1 MKTVFAALALAAC
14 LALAGCFTSEAPLF
28 DARQGVA
35 VFGKGRVLVTT
46 YDKDQSPDTGA
57 LEWTPQGYV
66 EPGKAADGT
75 MSFHHLTGMGWFS
88 PYYVGQTNMG
98 GSGKDGDGYMYLL
111 YKKEGDRLLTIEV
124 DCKDLSPAEAAQAH
138 LVRKDAD
145 SECVATRPG
154 DLAQAFRLLAKRK
167 PATGY
172 MTAKRAD

>member
-28 DARQGVA
+28 DARHGVA

-57 LEWTPQGYV
+57 LEWTPIGYI
-66 EPGKAADGT
+66 EPGKAAEGA
-75 MSFHHLTGMGWFS
+75 MSFHHLPGMGLFS
-88 PYYVGQTNMG
+88 PWYVGQTNMG
-98 GSGKDGDGYMYLL
+98 DSGKDGGYMYLL
-111 YKKEGDRLLTIEV
+111 YKKQGARLLTIEV
-124 DCKDLSPAEAAQAH
+124 DCKDLTGAEASHAH
-138 LVRKDAD
+138 LVRKDTD

-154 DLAQAFRLLAKRK
+154 DLAEAFRLLAKRK
-167 PATGY
+167 SATGY